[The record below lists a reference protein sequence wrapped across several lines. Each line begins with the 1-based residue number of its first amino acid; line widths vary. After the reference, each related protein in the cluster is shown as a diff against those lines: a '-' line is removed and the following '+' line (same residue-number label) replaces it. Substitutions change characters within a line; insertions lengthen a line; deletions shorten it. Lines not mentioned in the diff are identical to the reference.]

1 VERHQDS
8 PRNHEAPLILIVDD
22 NKQNVQLLKVCLE
35 SKDYRT
41 QVAYDG
47 EEGIRLATECKPDLI
62 LLDVMLPGMDGFEVC
77 RRLKAMSHA
86 PFVPII
92 MITALS
98 EPQDKIR
105 GLEEGADD
113 YLSKPFDRL
122 ELYSRVKNLVRL
134 KKLVEDQIALRKRL
148 EVEEK
153 TRELLKQFVNAFS
166 GGIFHM
172 VEEETL
178 RELQSRGQEVAA
190 QEIQHADQIGR
201 ARALTEEKLIALG
214 MDRDRV
220 FDMVLCV
227 SEATTNALKHGE
239 GGHMSI
245 RTTGD
250 DVQIWISDRGCGID
264 MDLLAKSTLM
274 KGFSTKMT
282 LGYGFTILRELLDRV
297 YLHTSPRGTTVGLQ
311 MSVKASTAELYQAA
325 RMFPSLAEN
334 A

>member
-1 VERHQDS
+1 MERKT
-8 PRNHEAPLILIVDD
+8 EAPLILIIDD

-41 QVAYDG
+41 LVAYDG
-47 EEGIRLATECKPDLI
+47 EEGIRLAVDARPDLI

-77 RRLKAMSHA
+77 RRLKSMNHV

-134 KKLVEDQIALRKRL
+134 KRTLEDQIALRKRL

-172 VEEETL
+172 VEES
-178 RELQSRGQEVAA
+178 ELHGLMQIGQEIAS
-190 QEIQHADQIGR
+190 QDIEHADQIGR
-201 ARALTEEKLIALG
+201 ARALTEEKLLELG

-239 GGHMSI
+239 GGSMSI
-245 RTTGD
+245 HKSGE
-250 DVQIWISDRGCGID
+250 DVQVWIADHGCGID

-297 YLHTSPRGTTVGLQ
+297 YLNTSPRGTTVGLQ
-311 MSVKASTAELYQAA
+311 MNINGHSAEVYQAV
-325 RMFPSLAEN
+325 RLFPSLAEN
-334 A
+334 V